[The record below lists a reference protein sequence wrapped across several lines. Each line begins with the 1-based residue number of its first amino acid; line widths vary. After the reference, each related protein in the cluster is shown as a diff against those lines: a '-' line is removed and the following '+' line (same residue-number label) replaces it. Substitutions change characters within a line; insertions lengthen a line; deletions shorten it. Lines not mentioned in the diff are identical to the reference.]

1 MESGRRIIVTLTL
14 MGASAVVKPETTSFD
29 DEVVKGRASKKK
41 GTGNGTRRLL

>member
-1 MESGRRIIVTLTL
+1 